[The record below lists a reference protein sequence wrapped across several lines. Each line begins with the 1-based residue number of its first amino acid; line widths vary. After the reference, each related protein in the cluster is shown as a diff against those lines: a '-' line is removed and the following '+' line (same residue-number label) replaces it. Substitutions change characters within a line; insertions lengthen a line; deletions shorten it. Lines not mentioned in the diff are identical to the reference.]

1 MGKLVWING
10 DLIDA
15 DKAAFNVYDHGLL
28 YGDGVFEG
36 IRCYDGRIFKLDS
49 HLNRLF
55 DGINALR
62 ITDLHQAGK
71 FPYTKVELAAAI
83 RETVARNADCRP
95 EYIRVIVTRGIGDLG
110 LNPKSCAKPSVA
122 IIADS
127 LTMYNMDQS
136 NDEVKTIKAIISS
149 VRRNSIDALP
159 PQIKSLNYL
168 NNILAK
174 MEAVDRGVDEAIML
188 NSDGYVVECTGD
200 NLFLVVADGTI
211 LTSPMHA
218 GLLPGITAGVVQS
231 DLVPKLGLRCK
242 ERLLTLADLYCAREV
257 FVTGTA
263 AEIAAVSHIDCRMV
277 NNGEAG
283 KVTVDLYRAFQQLVR
298 SDAPED

>member
-15 DKAAFNVYDHGLL
+15 DKAAFSVYDHGLL

-55 DGINALR
+55 DGISALR
-62 ITDLHQAGK
+62 LTDLHQAKK
-71 FPYTKVELAAAI
+71 FPYTQEEMATAI
-83 RETVARNADCRP
+83 RETVARNVDCCP

-110 LNPKSCAKPSVA
+110 LNPKSCEKPSVA
-122 IIADS
+122 IIVDS
-127 LTMYNMDQS
+127 LTMYNMEQA
-136 NDEVKTIKAIISS
+136 NGEVKKIKAIISS

-168 NNILAK
+168 NNIFAK

-200 NLFLVVADGTI
+200 NIFVVEADGTVV
-211 LTSPMHA
+211 TSPTRA
-218 GLLPGITAGVVQS
+218 GLLPGITAGVVRS
-231 DLVPKLGLRCK
+231 DLVPQLGLHCE
-242 ERLLTLADLYCAREV
+242 ERLLTTVDLYCAREV

-263 AEIAAVSHIDCRMV
+263 AEIAAVSHIDCRSV
-277 NNGEAG
+277 NHGQAG
-283 KVTVDLYRAFQQLVR
+283 KVTTDLYRAFQELV
-298 SDAPED
+298 SSNAPED